1 MQLVKASSLA
11 MPKRKNCILV
21 HIKMSV
27 NCLIALSVHRFL
39 AINEEDKGYL
49 FSNAVFL
56 TIDIITARL

>member
-11 MPKRKNCILV
+11 MPKR
-21 HIKMSV
+21 
-27 NCLIALSVHRFL
+27 NCLIALSVHIFL

-56 TIDIITARL
+56 TIDVITARLPDHLK